1 MILNV
6 SYDDQLL
13 LQQKE
18 EIEKFIRLSGFSSTS
33 VTAHDAAGPNLMK
46 ADYTVDNET
55 VLVHDN
61 VTTYSIA
68 VTELR

>member
-1 MILNV
+1 MNFNALYN
-6 SYDDQLL
+6 DQLL
-13 LQQKE
+13 LKQKE

-33 VTAHDAAGPNLMK
+33 VTAQDAVGPNPIK

>member
-1 MILNV
+1 MNCHAW
-6 SYDDQLL
+6 YNDPFL

-33 VTAHDAAGPNLMK
+33 VTAHDAVDPNPMK

>member
-6 SYDDQLL
+6 SYDDQFL

-18 EIEKFIRLSGFSSTS
+18 EIEKFIRQSGFSSTS
-33 VTAHDAAGPNLMK
+33 VTAHDAAGPNPIK

>member
-1 MILNV
+1 MILNTW
-6 SYDDQLL
+6 YNDQLL

-18 EIEKFIRLSGFSSTS
+18 EIENFIRLSGFSSTS
-33 VTAHDAAGPNLMK
+33 VTAHDDAGPNPIQ
-46 ADYTVDNET
+46 ADYTVNNET